1 MLSLLTTLI
10 IIKME
15 GIVLTRYM
23 NKVKSV
29 IDDLALIIHLLS
41 DVEIIAR
48 TLNGLVDK
56 FKELTVTIHVNNSL
70 LHLWISMTNFLIK
83 S

>member
-15 GIVLTRYM
+15 GIVLARYM
-23 NKVKSV
+23 NNVKSI

-70 LHLWISMTNFLIK
+70 LHLRISMTNFLIK

>member
-1 MLSLLTTLI
+1 
-10 IIKME
+10 
-15 GIVLTRYM
+15 VLARYM
-23 NKVKSV
+23 NKVKSI

-70 LHLWISMTNFLIK
+70 LHLRISMKNFLIK